1 MASREKYYVV
11 WVSLCLALS
20 GLVLGAVYQFKD
32 FSQALETT
40 QPLRFDNASSHWL
53 RNSSSVGNSSA
64 QGSITAV
71 APISEHTEFEVEGNE
86 SSTPKGMPVEVRP
99 YRDPYVISDLTDDLQ
114 VNHIRHYQDPDDPS
128 SWANPN
134 KNGTVIEIR
143 QYADP
148 GVIPLDAEHSP
159 AISVRIYSDP
169 YARPNPSLSAPVAI
183 RSYRDPNEFR
193 D

>member
-1 MASREKYYVV
+1 MASREKNYVI

-32 FSQALETT
+32 FSQALEPT
-40 QPLRFDNASSHWL
+40 QPLRYNDPPSHWPL
-53 RNSSSVGNSSA
+53 NSSSVATSSA
-64 QGSITAV
+64 QGSVTSV
-71 APISEHTEFEVEGNE
+71 APISEHTEFEIEDNE
-86 SSTPKGMPVEVRP
+86 SSTPKDMPVEVRP
-99 YRDPYVISDLTDDLQ
+99 YRDPYVISDLADDLQ

-128 SWANPN
+128 SWVNSDENDA
-134 KNGTVIEIR
+134 VIEIR

-148 GVIPLDAEHSP
+148 RVITLDAEHSP
-159 AISVRIYSDP
+159 ATSVRAYSDP

-183 RSYRDPNEFR
+183 RPYKDPNEIL